1 MPSPSPTDLSARLDT
16 LLANRSQYL
25 VPRTARDILGCI
37 DRAVQRWLDPDS
49 PQRQEAEARLP
60 ETTGLSAAM
69 IRHVLPLIFQE
80 YRADRIETLCVD
92 ELGSFEVLDRFVP
105 SVSGQKRASGP
116 PLIVHVLA
124 GNLPGAGLDSVIFS
138 LLVKS
143 ATLVKTSSAE
153 PVLPTLFARSLR
165 DIDPNLGDCLSVV
178 SWPGGNT
185 ELEDLA
191 YGRADIVV
199 ASGSDASLAAIRQRT
214 RGQFVG
220 YGHKVSFGL
229 VTREGLADAEAT
241 AHKAAYDVALYDQQG
256 CLSPQLLYVE
266 EGGAVTP
273 KEFAALLATGLAHWQ
288 TELPR
293 GPVPPEVS
301 TAIRRVR
308 DEAEWQALAG
318 KDVALHA
325 SSNGTDWT
333 VVYDADPTFV
343 QSPLYRTIRVKPLRN
358 MTQLGGI
365 LEAWRPYLEAVGVSA
380 DPARTTTLAAT
391 LGALGVSRIC
401 PIGTMQHPPLSWRH
415 GGRPRVG
422 DLVRWVGVEG
432 RAKLENDPRF
442 LDRVEAARSS
452 IRAGKGVRLEEL

>member
-1 MPSPSPTDLSARLDT
+1 MPSPSSTDLSARLDA
-16 LLANRSQYL
+16 LLANCIQHL

-37 DRAVQRWLDPDS
+37 DQAVQRWLDPDS
-49 PQRQEAEARLP
+49 PERQEAETRLP

-69 IRHVLPLIFQE
+69 VRHVLPLIFRE
-80 YRADRIETLCVD
+80 YRADKIKALCVD
-92 ELGSFEVLDRFVP
+92 ELGCLEVLDLFVS

-124 GNLPGAGLDSVIFS
+124 GNVPGAGLDSVIFS

-143 ATLVKTSSAE
+143 ATLVKTSSVE
-153 PVLPTLFARSLR
+153 PVLPTLFARSIQ
-165 DIDPNLGDCLSVV
+165 DIDPNLGACLSVV

-191 YGRADIVV
+191 YGQADIVV
-199 ASGSDASLAAIRQRT
+199 ASGSDASLAAIRKRT
-214 RGQFVG
+214 RGQFIG

-229 VTREGLADAEAT
+229 VAKESLTDAEAT

-256 CLSPQLLYVE
+256 CLSPQLIYVE

-273 KEFAALLATGLAHWQ
+273 KEFAALLTTGLVHWQ

-293 GPVPPEVS
+293 GPVSPEVS

-318 KDVALHA
+318 KDVTLHA
-325 SSNGTDWT
+325 SPNGTDWT
-333 VVYDADPTFV
+333 VVCDADPTFV

-358 MTQLGGI
+358 MSQLDGI
-365 LEAWRPYLEAVGVSA
+365 LESWRPYLEAVGVAA
-380 DPARTTTLAAT
+380 DSERLVNLADT
-391 LGALGVSRIC
+391 LGALGVSRVC
-401 PIGTMQHPPLSWRH
+401 PIGTMQLPPLSWRH
-415 GGRPRVG
+415 GGRPRIG

-432 RAKLENDPRF
+432 
-442 LDRVEAARSS
+442 
-452 IRAGKGVRLEEL
+452 